1 MDGVAALVTS
11 WPDLPAPAKPQGGSP
26 VDRDDLLK
34 MLDLSGK
41 EAAEQELATE
51 LAITS
56 TTGPPQPRPATSP
69 TALKLDH
76 WGLRRGSEI
85 LADSE
90 RLQQTGLDENAIADM
105 HGAAFEPDPQ
115 LQEDCADPRRREFL
129 AQLLQT
135 PDYHALHQSTMLNAA
150 ASAIAATSFAEQFA
164 ALKKEEGKDASMGKG
179 KEALDREMAT
189 LRAVGRAVSEASKE
203 VQECK
208 EAAAAMGM
216 GPGAPGS
223 NDPKTIAAIYR
234 RVRNNPT
241 LRRICELAGRYRRVA
256 QSKQRQKATH
266 GMDDMVGVVLDGDL
280 GKLLPHELAK
290 LALPEFE
297 DDTLRRLVERQVQ
310 CREYR
315 STEPVAKG
323 PILPC
328 VDESSSM
335 SGEKANMA
343 KAIALTLA
351 WIARMQK
358 RWCGLCA
365 YSGDSG
371 ERLLALPPGRWDE
384 AAVMDWLEKFI
395 GYGSTLDIPIR
406 ELPDYYRR
414 LGAPAGKTD
423 VILITDAICRI
434 PPELQ
439 SRFLA
444 WKQSVQARVI
454 ALIIES
460 KPGDLAAIS
469 DEVHL
474 VGSLAVSEAGVEL
487 VLSV

>member
-1 MDGVAALVTS
+1 MN
-11 WPDLPAPAKPQGGSP
+11 
-26 VDRDDLLK
+26 RDDLLK

-41 EAAEQELATE
+41 EAAPQEESTE

-56 TTGPPQPRPATSP
+56 TTGPPQPRPAASP
-69 TALKLDH
+69 TALELDD
-76 WGLRRGSEI
+76 WGLRRGSDI

-115 LQEDCADPRRREFL
+115 LKEDCADAQRREFL

-135 PDYHALHQSTMLNAA
+135 PDYHSLHTSTVLNAA
-150 ASAIAATSFAEQFA
+150 ASAIAATAFAEQFA
-164 ALKKEEGKDASMGKG
+164 ALKKEEDRSKGKGELAGKDA
-179 KEALDREMAT
+179 LDHEMAT

-203 VQECK
+203 VEECK

-223 NDPKTIAAIYR
+223 NDPKAIAALFR
-234 RVRNNPT
+234 RVRHNPT

-315 STEPVAKG
+315 SLEPVARG
-323 PILPC
+323 PILVS
-328 VDESSSM
+328 VDESGSM
-335 SGEKANMA
+335 EGDKVHTA
-343 KAIALTLA
+343 KALALALA
-351 WIARMQK
+351 WVARHQR
-358 RWCGLCA
+358 RWCGLVA
-365 YSGDSG
+365 YSGSSG

-395 GYGSTLDIPIR
+395 GRGSNLDVPVQ
-406 ELPDYYRR
+406 ELPDYYQR

-423 VILITDAICRI
+423 VILITDAICHI
-434 PPELQ
+434 PHALQ
-439 SRFLA
+439 SRFIA

-454 ALIIES
+454 SLIIES
-460 KPGDLAAIS
+460 KPGDLAALS

-474 VGSLAVSEAGVEL
+474 VGSLAVSEAGVER

>member
-1 MDGVAALVTS
+1 VN
-11 WPDLPAPAKPQGGSP
+11 
-26 VDRDDLLK
+26 RDDLLK

-41 EAAEQELATE
+41 EAAPAEEATE

-56 TTGPPQPRPATSP
+56 TTGTPQPRPAASP

-76 WGLRRGSEI
+76 WGLRRGCEI
-85 LADSE
+85 LEDSE
-90 RLQQTGLDENAIADM
+90 RLQQTGLDENAVADM

-115 LQEDCADPRRREFL
+115 LQEDCADSRRREFL

-164 ALKKEEGKDASMGKG
+164 ALKKEEDRDESEGKDASDGKG
-179 KEALDREMAT
+179 KGKGKDALDHEMAT

-203 VQECK
+203 VEECK

-223 NDPKTIAAIYR
+223 NDPKAIAAVFR
-234 RVRNNPT
+234 RVRSNPT

-256 QSKQRQKATH
+256 QSKQRQKTTH

-315 STEPVAKG
+315 STEPVARG
-323 PILPC
+323 PILVS
-328 VDESSSM
+328 VDESGSM
-335 SGEKANMA
+335 QGDKVHTA
-343 KAIALTLA
+343 KALALALA
-351 WIARMQK
+351 WVARHQR
-358 RWCGLCA
+358 RWCGLVA
-365 YSGDSG
+365 FSGSSG

-384 AAVMDWLEKFI
+384 AAVMDWLEQFI
-395 GYGSTLDIPIR
+395 GRGSTLDVPIQ

-414 LGAPAGKTD
+414 LGAPVGKTD
-423 VILITDAICRI
+423 VILITDAICHI
-434 PPELQ
+434 TPELQ
-439 SRFLA
+439 ARFIA
-444 WKQSVQARVI
+444 WKQSVQARVLS
-454 ALIIES
+454 LIIQS
-460 KPGDLAAIS
+460 QPGDLAAIS

-474 VGSLAVSEAGVEL
+474 VGSLAVSEAGVER

>member
-1 MDGVAALVTS
+1 
-11 WPDLPAPAKPQGGSP
+11 
-26 VDRDDLLK
+26 
-34 MLDLSGK
+34 
-41 EAAEQELATE
+41 
-51 LAITS
+51 
-56 TTGPPQPRPATSP
+56 
-69 TALKLDH
+69 
-76 WGLRRGSEI
+76 
-85 LADSE
+85 
-90 RLQQTGLDENAIADM
+90 
-105 HGAAFEPDPQ
+105 
-115 LQEDCADPRRREFL
+115 
-129 AQLLQT
+129 
-135 PDYHALHQSTMLNAA
+135 
-150 ASAIAATSFAEQFA
+150 
-164 ALKKEEGKDASMGKG
+164 
-179 KEALDREMAT
+179 MAT
-189 LRAVGRAVSEASKE
+189 LRAVGRAVTEASKE
-203 VQECK
+203 VEECK

-223 NDPKTIAAIYR
+223 NDPKVIAAIYR

-315 STEPVAKG
+315 STEPVARG

-328 VDESSSM
+328 VDESGSM
-335 SGEKANMA
+335 EGEKGDMA
-343 KAIALTLA
+343 KAIALTMA

-358 RWCGLCA
+358 RWCGLVA
-365 YSGDSG
+365 YSGGSG
-371 ERLLALPPGRWDE
+371 ERLLALPPGHWDE
-384 AAVMDWLEKFI
+384 GAVMDWLERFI
-395 GYGSTLDIPIR
+395 GYGSTLDVPIQ

-414 LGAPAGKTD
+414 LGAPVGKTD
-423 VILITDAICRI
+423 VILITDAICSI
-434 PPELQ
+434 PASLQ
-439 SRFLA
+439 QQFLS

-460 KPGDLAAIS
+460 KPGDLTAIS

-474 VGSLAVSEAGVEL
+474 VGSLAVSEAGVER